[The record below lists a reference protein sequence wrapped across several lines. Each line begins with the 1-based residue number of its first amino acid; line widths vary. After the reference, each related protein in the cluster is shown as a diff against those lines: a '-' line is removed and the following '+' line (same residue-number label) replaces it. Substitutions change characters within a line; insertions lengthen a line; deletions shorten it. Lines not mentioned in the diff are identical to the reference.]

1 MGHGIQPLTS
11 EEGVLADKAKDD
23 KAGPEEAAD
32 EAGKKK
38 KDDKAKGKGKD
49 EKEEKKPKEAR
60 PKVTKEHKPDFKFIV
75 RLAETDLNG
84 ERAVQLALSDI
95 RGIGMRTA
103 ALVADHVGVPRKM
116 LIGDLSDEQ
125 VEKLGTALAAI
136 PEYIPVW
143 MLNRQND
150 IDSGADV
157 MVYGP
162 ELGINVREDINLMKK
177 IRCYKGIRHETGQKV
192 RGQRTKSNGRTGL
205 TVGVTKKAMQAAAAA
220 AKSEEGGKKEKG
232 GEKKAEAAAPAAAAA
247 APKKEEKKAA

>member
-1 MGHGIQPLTS
+1 M
-11 EEGVLADKAKDD
+11 ADKAKDD
-23 KAGPEEAAD
+23 KAGPAEAIE

-49 EKEEKKPKEAR
+49 EDKDKEKKPKDAR

-84 ERAVQLALSDI
+84 ERAVQLALADI
-95 RGIGMRTA
+95 RGIGNRTA
-103 ALVADHVGVPRKM
+103 ALVADHVGIPRKL
-116 LIGDLSDEQ
+116 LIGDLTDEQ
-125 VEKLGTALAAI
+125 VEKLGSALAAI

-162 ELGINVREDINLMKK
+162 ELGINIREDINLMKK

-220 AKSEEGGKKEKG
+220 AKSEEGGGKKEKG
-232 GEKKAEAAAPAAAAA
+232 AEKVGEKKAEAAPAAAA

>member
-1 MGHGIQPLTS
+1 
-11 EEGVLADKAKDD
+11 LADKAKDE

-75 RLAETDLNG
+75 RLAESDLNG
-84 ERAVQLALSDI
+84 ERSVQLALSDI
-95 RGIGMRTA
+95 RGIGNRTA
-103 ALVADHVGVPRKM
+103 ALVADHVGIPRKM
-116 LIGDLSDEQ
+116 LIGDLTDEQ
-125 VEKLGTALAAI
+125 VEKLGQALASI

-247 APKKEEKKAA
+247 PKKEEKKAA

>member
-1 MGHGIQPLTS
+1 LAEKGKPDAA
-11 EEGVLADKAKDD
+11 EVEGKPADD
-23 KAGPEEAAD
+23 
-32 EAGKKK
+32 AGKKK
-38 KDDKAKGKGKD
+38 KDDKSKGKGK
-49 EKEEKKPKEAR
+49 EEEKKPKDAR

-84 ERAVQLALSDI
+84 ERSIMLALSDI

-103 ALVADHVGVPRKM
+103 ALVADHTSLPRKM
-116 LIGDLSDEQ
+116 PIGDCTDEQ
-125 VEKLGTALAAI
+125 IEKLGAALAAL

-157 MVYGP
+157 QVFGP
-162 ELGINVREDINLMKK
+162 ELGLNVREDINLMKK

-205 TVGVTKKAMQAAAAA
+205 TVGVTKKAAQAAAAA
-220 AKSEEGGKKEKG
+220 AKAEEGGGKKAK
-232 GEKKAEAAAPAAAAA
+232 GEKKAEAAPAAAAA
-247 APKKEEKKAA
+247 APAPKKEEKK

>member
-1 MGHGIQPLTS
+1 
-11 EEGVLADKAKDD
+11 LADKAK
-23 KAGPEEAAD
+23 PEAAEADEKPD

-38 KDDKAKGKGKD
+38 KDDKAKAKGKD
-49 EKEEKKPKEAR
+49 EEKKPKESR

-103 ALVADHVGVPRKM
+103 VLVADHVGIPRKM
-116 LIGDLSDEQ
+116 PIGDCTDEQ
-125 VEKLGTALAAI
+125 IEKLGAGLAAI
-136 PEYIPVW
+136 PEYVPIW

-177 IRCYKGIRHETGQKV
+177 MRCYKGIRHETGQKV

-220 AKSEEGGKKEKG
+220 AKSEEGGGKKEKGDKG
-232 GEKKAEAAAPAAAAA
+232 GEKKAEAATPAAAA

>member
-1 MGHGIQPLTS
+1 M
-11 EEGVLADKAKDD
+11 ADKAKDE
-23 KAGPEEAAD
+23 KAGPEEAVE

-49 EKEEKKPKEAR
+49 EEKDKDKKSKDAR

-103 ALVADHVGVPRKM
+103 ALVADHVSIPRKM
-116 LIGDLSDEQ
+116 LIGDLNDEQ
-125 VEKLGTALAAI
+125 VEKLNAALAAI

-162 ELGINVREDINLMKK
+162 ELGLNVREDINLMKK
-177 IRCYKGIRHETGQKV
+177 MRCYKGIRHETGQKV

-232 GEKKAEAAAPAAAAA
+232 GEKKAEAAAPAAAPA

>member
-1 MGHGIQPLTS
+1 
-11 EEGVLADKAKDD
+11 LADKS
-23 KAGPEEAAD
+23 KADAAPVEEKPD

-38 KDDKAKGKGKD
+38 KDDKAKAKAKD
-49 EKEEKKPKEAR
+49 EEKEKEKKAKEAR

-75 RLAETDLNG
+75 RLAESDLNG
-84 ERAVQLALSDI
+84 ERTVMLALSDI

-103 ALVADHVGVPRKM
+103 ALVADRVGIPRKM

-125 VEKLGTALAAI
+125 VEKLGTALAAL

-150 IDSGADV
+150 LDSGADV

-177 IRCYKGIRHETGQKV
+177 MRCYKGIRHETGQKV

-205 TVGVTKKAMQAAAAA
+205 TVGVTKKALQAAAAA
-220 AKSEEGGKKEKG
+220 AKAEEGGKKEKGGEKG

-247 APKKEEKKAA
+247 PKKEEKKAA

>member
-1 MGHGIQPLTS
+1 M
-11 EEGVLADKAKDD
+11 ADKAKDE
-23 KAGPEEAAD
+23 KAGPEEAPE

-49 EKEEKKPKEAR
+49 EEKEKKPKDAR

-84 ERAVQLALSDI
+84 ERSVQLALADI
-95 RGIGMRTA
+95 RGIGNRTA
-103 ALVADHVGVPRKM
+103 ALVADHVSIPRKM
-116 LIGDLSDEQ
+116 LIGDLTDEQ
-125 VEKLGTALAAI
+125 VEKLGTALSAI

-232 GEKKAEAAAPAAAAA
+232 GEKKAEAAAPAAAPA